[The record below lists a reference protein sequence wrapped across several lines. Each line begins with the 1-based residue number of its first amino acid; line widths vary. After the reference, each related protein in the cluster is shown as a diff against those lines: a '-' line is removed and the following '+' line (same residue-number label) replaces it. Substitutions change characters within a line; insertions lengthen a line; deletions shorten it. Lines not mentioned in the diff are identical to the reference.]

1 MLQSG
6 DARFPES
13 GGEVHHKV
21 SVISQY
27 LLGGSDL
34 VIPLSMSLI
43 YKAFG
48 FETALDIMGV
58 LIGLNA
64 IIFIGLVFRKN
75 ANEPI

>member
-1 MLQSG
+1 M
-6 DARFPES
+6 
-13 GGEVHHKV
+13 
-21 SVISQY
+21 VI
-27 LLGGSDL
+27 L
-34 VIPLSMSLI
+34 LSMSLI